1 MAEVSD
7 AVSARYNIRG
17 NSPAHSYK
25 ALAENGASTLPRKP
39 IKVRTKNEIN
49 SLQALASHRL
59 LVTVLSFPR
68 CISVHYRPS
77 IIIPSLNCEKCI
89 FSLY

>member
-1 MAEVSD
+1 MPEVSD
-7 AVSARYNIRG
+7 AVSAGYNIRG

-25 ALAENGASTLPRKP
+25 APTKNGASTLPRKP
-39 IKVRTKNEIN
+39 AKIRTENEIK

-77 IIIPSLNCEKCI
+77 IIILSLNCEKCI
-89 FSLY
+89 FGL